1 MERHSSVNVLK
12 VISDSKSLEIFRDIA
27 KGIVE
32 SDVLKQKEG
41 ISKKQF
47 YSRMQGLMKV
57 GLVKRRKGRFSLTN
71 FGIIVYHAE
80 SVIEGG
86 VSNYWKLRAIDSI
99 QNSEQIAEHERMKL
113 IKTILNDNAIENI
126 LVKQDSL

>member
-1 MERHSSVNVLK
+1 MERHSIVGVLEA
-12 VISDSKSLEIFRDIA
+12 IADSKSLEIFHDMA
-27 KGIVE
+27 NGSVE

-41 ISKKQF
+41 ISRKQF
-47 YSRMQGLMKV
+47 YSRMQRLMKA
-57 GLVKRRKGRFSLTN
+57 GLVKRIKGKFSLTN
-71 FGIIVYHAE
+71 FGIVVYHAE

-86 VSNYWKLRAIDSI
+86 VSNYWKLRAIDAI